1 MKQDSVS
8 GVHDESVDRVLPVEP
23 LSFPL
28 HGSRLIE
35 ASAGTGKTFTI
46 AALYLRLVLGHGN
59 EGGQQCGFSRP
70 LDPPEILVVTFT
82 EAATLELRDRIRA
95 RLSEAAAHFRL
106 GVEERLSDGRPPL
119 AEDDEW
125 GGQEIAPGA
134 AVSGDRAVPAGNAV
148 DAYLAALRD
157 SYPADT
163 WAACAARLQLAA
175 EWMDE
180 AAVST
185 IHGWC
190 SRMLREHAF
199 DSGSLFTQNPAENDA
214 ELRAEAFRDYW
225 RSFVQQFDRDDARI
239 FAGWWPDFD
248 AFRKQIDGNLSRL
261 LALEG
266 EAITPAQA
274 ITQLKTALDALK
286 QPWRDTGDGWAAA
299 LRERLLQACE
309 KKHVNGSKLRKDT
322 VIKRMDALLNWANV
336 DGLLWPVEGQDDER
350 PKDWGK
356 GRADSDPVPWLQKN
370 LSADALEDR
379 TIWKDPQ
386 LTDHPAFDEI
396 SALPAQLRAL
406 DRFRAGVL
414 RHAARWVDQR
424 HRQAREQRSELGFDD
439 MLLQLDRALQA
450 EGGDLLARRIRQQ
463 FPVALID
470 EFQDTDP
477 LQYRIFDSVYRVD
490 EAHAGASTTDVLAM
504 QAVNDGYGWWG
515 AGRSQAATGPAQT
528 ALILIGDPKQA
539 IYAFRDADIH
549 TYLHARRA
557 TRGRHYTLDRNF
569 RSSTA
574 MVEAVNHLFSTAEAR
589 EGSRGAFRFAR
600 EDDNPVPF
608 MPVKAAGRRDV
619 WWDRGGGD
627 GAAPALTIWQPPV
640 DDADTSLGKETYE
653 ARFSAATANEIARL
667 LRAGQERAA
676 GFGDN
681 RWVRPADIAV
691 LVNNY
696 RQASLVRKALQG
708 HGIPSVYLSDK
719 ESVYDSGV
727 ADDLL
732 RFLMACADP
741 GDGALLRSA
750 LGSRLAGLRPEE
762 LIRLRQDEAYWEE
775 RVADFQRY
783 RLHWR
788 QKGVLPMIRH
798 LLQDFRVTERL
809 LAAGRERE
817 LTDVL
822 HLAELL
828 QQASVVR
835 DGEQA
840 LIRHFREQRLSPSGD
855 ADSRRQR
862 LESDDERVRVV
873 TVHKSKGLEYPLVF
887 IPFFCDVRE
896 VDGKA
901 LVLSSHDEHG
911 QPRHV
916 LNLED
921 GSTEENLPGREEAL
935 AAADEERLGEDLRKL
950 YVALTRARHATWIG
964 VDALK
969 TLPASAAGHLLGFE
983 APGGTD
989 AGDSG
994 AVGTS
999 DGSGQDPAVAAG
1011 RKGGKKLRESPEEK
1025 RARQAADVRAA
1036 RQALADCVS
1045 RLLAGAGGMVVRVP
1059 PVDAPAEP
1067 LHLADEDVRWKE
1079 VPALP
1084 ATRWQPWWIA
1094 SYSALLVRQARQ
1106 GGDLRYTE
1114 SAREDNWLEDVASLR
1129 LAASDADA
1137 VPMVASG
1144 HRDGWHAENDGAP
1157 DLSMH
1162 GFPRGPRAGS
1172 LLHALLEWVGQQGF
1186 APLRAQPALLNDE
1199 IVRRLDHQPEWQP
1212 WQAVLGTWL
1221 GALLER
1227 PLIRGEAGQKSV
1239 ALSDLGVYQVE
1250 MNFMLPVTDVNVPR
1264 LDAWVCRHSFGGKP
1278 RPALSS
1284 GALNGMLKGVI
1295 DLVFEHDGRYF
1306 VLDYKSNWLGDT
1318 DADYAQENMQAVMR
1332 HHRYDLQLI
1341 FYVLALHRLLKS
1353 RLPDYDY
1360 DRHVGGAIYLFMRGI
1375 DADTGGI
1382 FPARPDRRMIETLD
1396 AMFRGEPSLSSPHL
1410 EAQGE
1415 TLA

>member
-1 MKQDSVS
+1 MQQDSVS
-8 GVHDESVDRVLPVEP
+8 GVNDESVDSVLPVEP

-59 EGGQQCGFSRP
+59 DGGAQRGFSRP

-106 GVEERLSDGRPPL
+106 GVEEQLSAGRPL
-119 AEDDEW
+119 AEDEEW
-125 GGQEIAPGA
+125 GEQESAPGA
-134 AVSGDRAVPAGNAV
+134 AGVPGDRAVPAGKSV

-239 FAGWWPDFD
+239 FAGWWADFD

-261 LALEG
+261 LAVEG
-266 EAITPAQA
+266 DAITPAQA

-286 QPWRDTGDGWAAA
+286 QPWRDEGWAAA
-299 LRERLLQACE
+299 LKERLLQACD

-322 VIKRMDALLNWANV
+322 VIKRMDALLHWANT
-336 DGLLWPVEGQDDER
+336 DGLLWPVEGRDSER
-350 PKDWGK
+350 PMDWGK
-356 GRADSDPVPWLQKN
+356 SRADSDPVPWLQKN
-370 LSADALEDR
+370 LSADAFADR

-386 LTDHPAFDEI
+386 LTDHPAFAEI
-396 SALPAQLRAL
+396 SALPGQLRAL
-406 DRFRAGVL
+406 ERFKAGVL
-414 RHAARWVDQR
+414 RHAARWVDER
-424 HRQAREQRSELGFDD
+424 HRLAREQRSELGFDD
-439 MLLQLDRALQA
+439 MLHQLDRALQA
-450 EGGDLLARRIRQQ
+450 EGGEVLAHRIRQQ

-477 LQYRIFDSVYRVD
+477 LQYRIFDSVYRVGD
-490 EAHAGASTTDVLAM
+490 AGVGALTTDVLAEP
-504 QAVNDGYGWWG
+504 QTVDGGNGQQG
-515 AGRSQAATGPAQT
+515 AWRSQAAADDGQT

-549 TYLHARRA
+549 TYLRARRA

-574 MVEAVNHLFSTAEAR
+574 MVEAVNHLFRTAEER

-600 EDDNPVPF
+600 EGRNPVPF
-608 MPVKAAGRRDV
+608 MPVKAAGRRDA
-619 WWDRGGGD
+619 WWDRDNGSD
-627 GAAPALTIWQPPV
+627 GVAPALTLWQPPV
-640 DDADTSLGKETYE
+640 DDADASLGKETYE

-667 LRAGQERAA
+667 LRAGQERSA

-696 RQASLVRKALQG
+696 RQANLVRKALQG

-741 GDGALLRSA
+741 GDGALVRSA

-762 LIRLRQDEAYWEE
+762 LIELRQDEMRWEE

-783 RLHWR
+783 RQIWR
-788 QKGVLPMIRH
+788 QKGVLPMVRH

-809 LAAGRERE
+809 LMAGRERE

-828 QQASVVR
+828 QQASAVL

-840 LIRHFREQRLSPSGD
+840 LIRHFREQRLNPSGD

-921 GSTEENLPGREEAL
+921 DSVEEGFSERGDAL

-964 VDALK
+964 FDALK
-969 TLPASAAGHLLGFE
+969 TLPASAAGHLLGYQ
-983 APGGTD
+983 APGEGAD
-989 AGDSG
+989 AAD
-994 AVGTS
+994 S
-999 DGSGQDPAVAAG
+999 DGMGEGAAQEAG
-1011 RKGGKKLRESPEEK
+1011 ASAHRKGGKKAKESPEEK
-1025 RARQAADVRAA
+1025 RARQAAEVRAA

-1045 RLLAGAGGMVVRVP
+1045 RMLAGARAGEMVVRVP
-1059 PVDAPAEP
+1059 PVDAPGEP
-1067 LHLADEDVRWKE
+1067 LHLADEDVHWKDA
-1079 VPALP
+1079 PALP

-1094 SYSALLVRQARQ
+1094 SYSALLLRQARQ
-1106 GGDLRYTE
+1106 GGDIHYTE

-1129 LAASDADA
+1129 VAESDGAD
-1137 VPMVASG
+1137 VPVVAKVR
-1144 HRDGWHAENDGAP
+1144 RDGAAEDGGP
-1157 DLSMH
+1157 DISMH
-1162 GFPRGPRAGS
+1162 GFPRGPRPGS
-1172 LLHALLEWVGQQGF
+1172 FLHGLLEWAGQQGF
-1186 APLRAQPALLNDE
+1186 ARLSALPVLLEDE
-1199 IVRRLDHQPEWQP
+1199 IARRLDHQPDWQP
-1212 WQAVLGTWL
+1212 WQAVLGEWL
-1221 GALLER
+1221 GALLGR
-1227 PLIRGEAGQKSV
+1227 PIIRGEGGQKRM
-1239 ALSDLGVYQVE
+1239 ALADLSVYQVE

-1264 LDAWVCRHSFGGKP
+1264 LDAWACRHSFGGQP

-1284 GALNGMLKGVI
+1284 GTLNGMLKGVI

-1306 VLDYKSNWLGDT
+1306 VLDYKSNWLGGA
-1318 DADYAQENMQAVMR
+1318 DADYAQENMQAVML

-1396 AMFRGEPSLSSPHL
+1396 AMFRGELSLSSPHPEDL
-1410 EAQGE
+1410 GEA
-1415 TLA
+1415 LA